1 MSKNLSVEES
11 IKKFHGTINSKCPI
25 CNELLYTSM
34 SIFKS
39 NDVGFHL
46 GCIGG
51 KSEDEIEDIVDDV
64 LDEAYGTKRET
75 IIEGERDTVLNRY
88 DYGDCVMYNVEYWN
102 DDKTGCSFAKEYDS
116 FEEAYKYFK
125 SLQKR

>member
-51 KSEDEIEDIVDDV
+51 KSEDEINI
-64 LDEAYGTKRET
+64 
-75 IIEGERDTVLNRY
+75 
-88 DYGDCVMYNVEYWN
+88 
-102 DDKTGCSFAKEYDS
+102 F
-116 FEEAYKYFK
+116 
-125 SLQKR
+125 